1 MKPLKTLDPALPG
14 DWTPKRLMLLA
25 VLGQLM
31 MIAVAVRHEFIYGGS
46 FYWLLHGFEAFGL
59 LAATVVSAL
68 ALSRVLRQA
77 SSLDFDFLVRV
88 GLLLTLLAT
97 LAPPFLSDDVWD
109 YLARGRLDWLGENTY
124 TETVEAHRKTLEGLE
139 PYAERARW
147 TEWAMPYGPVAAL
160 LQMLASA
167 FEPPLLAAYVW
178 KVAMAVCHVLTA
190 VLVLLT
196 LRIVA
201 DEREARRGFVLWLW
215 NPWLLLESCG
225 SGHNDALLGMLL
237 ALSGYGIAKTRY
249 FMSTSSYGLAMLVKH
264 GSPPILPVWL
274 AVAYHQ
280 RQLRGFALG
289 SLATVGVVFVAYLA
303 YWNVPGGLDWI
314 INQNNVAYGSVSVM
328 LGQLF
333 GPWCGSALR
342 MAGLLATLLVIG
354 LACKRARDPQS
365 AGRLAILA
373 MVLWV
378 LLFVPNFSPWYH
390 LWWLPLF
397 ALANLPVLS
406 RVLELLAWTGPLGY
420 LVYAGTHGFGI
431 LHETWMLLLAGVWPC
446 LLILL
451 DWRSFVGKPPKPAAK
466 PKS

>member
-14 DWTPKRLMLLA
+14 DWTPKRLVLLA
-25 VLGQLM
+25 VLGQLI
-31 MIAVAVRHEFIYGGS
+31 MIAMAVRHEFVYGGS
-46 FYWLLHGFEAFGL
+46 FYWLLHGFEGFGL
-59 LAATVVSAL
+59 ITATALSAL

-77 SSLDFDFLVRV
+77 SSLNFDFLVRV

-97 LAPPFLSDDVWD
+97 LAPPFLSADIWA
-109 YLARGRLDWLGENTY
+109 YLARGRLDWLGQNPY
-124 TETVEAHRKTLEGLE
+124 TEVVWDHKDTLPGLA
-139 PYAERARW
+139 PYAELADEGW
-147 TEWAMPYGPVAAL
+147 MKWAVPYGPVSAL
-160 LQMLASA
+160 LQALASA
-167 FEPPLLAAYVW
+167 IEPPWLAAYAW
-178 KVAMAVCHVLTA
+178 KFAMAVCHVLTA
-190 VLVLLT
+190 VLILLT
-196 LRIVA
+196 LRVVA

-225 SGHNDALLGMLL
+225 SGHNDAMLGMLL
-237 ALSGYGIAKTRY
+237 ALSGYGIAKSQY
-249 FMSTSSYGLAMLVKH
+249 FMSTSSYGLA
-264 GSPPILPVWL
+264 
-274 AVAYHQ
+274 AAYHQ

-289 SLATVGVVFVAYLA
+289 SLAVVGVVFVAYIF
-303 YWNVPGGLDWI
+303 YWSEPNGLEWI
-314 INQNNVAYGSVSVM
+314 TRQNDVANGSVSAL
-328 LGQLF
+328 LGQLL
-333 GPWCGSALR
+333 GQPVTYGIR
-342 MAGLLATLLVIG
+342 MVGLLATLLVIG
-354 LACKRARDPQS
+354 LAFKRARDPQS

-406 RVLELLAWTGPLGY
+406 RVLELLAWTGLLGY

-431 LHETWMLLLAGVWPC
+431 LHESWMLVLAGVWPC